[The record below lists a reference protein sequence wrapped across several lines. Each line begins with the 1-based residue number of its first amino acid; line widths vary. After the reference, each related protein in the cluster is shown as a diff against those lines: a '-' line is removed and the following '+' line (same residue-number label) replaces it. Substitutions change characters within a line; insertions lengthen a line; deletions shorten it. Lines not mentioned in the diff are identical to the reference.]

1 MFCSGNRANEN
12 VALMELL
19 WFWGEPDSK
28 QGMEMHFY
36 ENKGKCYK
44 NYDVTVWL
52 RVTWKGFPRR
62 KDLSWDLGEK
72 Q

>member
-28 QGMEMHFY
+28 QGMEIHFY

-44 NYDVTVWL
+44 NYDVTV
-52 RVTWKGFPRR
+52 
-62 KDLSWDLGEK
+62 
-72 Q
+72 